1 MQNSF
6 KVGKIKFS
14 RFGKP
19 VVIAEIG
26 INHGGSLSEAIKLSK
41 SAIKAGATIIKH
53 QTHIPEDEMSYH
65 AKKII
70 PKNANSNIYKL
81 INKCALSEKNEIKL
95 MNYIKSYNVEYLS
108 TPFSRKAVDRLVKFK
123 VKAFKIGSGECNNY
137 PLIKYICKF
146 KKPIII
152 STGMNNINSIDKAI
166 KIIEKSKI
174 KYAILHC
181 TSLYPTPDKFVNL
194 SFINVLKRKY
204 KNAIIGFSDHSQGIH
219 NSLAS
224 VALGSSII
232 EKHYTDTFKRKGP
245 DIRVSIDENQL
256 ARLIKESNSV
266 YESLKIHKK
275 EIIQE
280 NSTKKFAYASVVA
293 TKKINKNSKFSL
305 DNVWVKRPGTGDFL
319 AKDLPKILGKTSK
332 TNIKEGEQIKKN
344 HLTKKK

>member
-1 MQNSF
+1 MQ
-6 KVGKIKFS
+6 
-14 RFGKP
+14 
-19 VVIAEIG
+19 
-26 INHGGSLSEAIKLSK
+26 
-41 SAIKAGATIIKH
+41 
-53 QTHIPEDEMSYH
+53 
-65 AKKII
+65 KKII

-266 YESLKIHKK
+266 YESLKVHKK

-305 DNVWVKRPGTGDFL
+305 DNVWVKRPGTGEFL

-344 HLTKKK
+344 N